1 MERIKI
7 VRYILFVSSLLV
19 TFNNLID
26 CINKGSSIERYL
38 FYVATMG
45 IVTLLL
51 LFVKNNIIIVI
62 VLTFVGSLSI
72 MDIPE
77 PNHLTAG
84 VMFLLFAARIVNNKI
99 YSVLTFIFILI
110 SVIVTH
116 VLNSISPADM
126 MNVVIAYGVLFSLDL
141 LILKVGENG

>member
-1 MERIKI
+1 
-7 VRYILFVSSLLV
+7 V

-26 CINKGSSIERYL
+26 CINKGSPIERYL

-45 IVTLLL
+45 IVTVLL

-62 VLTFVGSLSI
+62 VLTLVGSLSI

-84 VMFLLFAARIVNNKI
+84 VMFLLFASRIVNNKI
-99 YSVLTFIFILI
+99 YSVLTFIFILT
-110 SVIVTH
+110 SVIVAH